1 MTIRYA
7 YNTNGTVHH
16 RLGEAVALIGDSGYD
31 GVAVTIDQNNLDPMS
46 PGWERRTETLAG
58 DLARRGLG
66 AVVEGGARF
75 VLDPRDKHQP
85 TLISPTSEGRE
96 RRLEF
101 LFRSLDIAAML
112 QAEAMTF
119 WSGAAKPGVVRTDAM
134 AWLGDGLGRVLEHA
148 DRVGVTAAMEPE
160 PEMLVGTVDH
170 FAAVAAA
177 FPRLALALDLGHV
190 MVTQERVP
198 EEAIVEF
205 ADRIGTVSLEDMK
218 RGHHV
223 HLAFGDGDMDIA
235 ACLASLERIGFRRL
249 VCVELSSDSGRAD
262 VMVPEARRF
271 LRACQAVHA

>member
-1 MTIRYA
+1 MTLRYA

-16 RLGEAVALIGDSGYD
+16 SLAEAVALIADSGYD

-46 PGWERRTETLAG
+46 PGWERRTEALAG

-85 TLISPTSEGRE
+85 TLISPTGDGRE
-96 RRLEF
+96 RRIAF
-101 LFRSLDIAAML
+101 LRRSLDIAAML

-119 WSGAAKPGVVRTDAM
+119 WSGAAKPGIARTDAM
-134 AWLGDGLGRVLEHA
+134 AWLRDGLGRVLEHA
-148 DRVGVTAAMEPE
+148 NRVGVTAAMEPE
-160 PEMLVGTVDH
+160 PEMMVGTVDH
-170 FAAVAAA
+170 FAEVAGA

-190 MVTQERVP
+190 MVTQERAP
-198 EEAIVEF
+198 EAAILEF
-205 ADRIGTVSLEDMK
+205 ADRIGTVSLEDMQ

-223 HLAFGDGDMDIA
+223 HLAFGDGDMDIP
-235 ACLASLERIGFRRL
+235 ACLAALERIGFRRL

-262 VMVPEARRF
+262 VMVPEARRY
-271 LRACQAVHA
+271 LRECRTVDA

>member
-1 MTIRYA
+1 MTLRYA

-16 RLGEAVALIGDSGYD
+16 GLGEAVALIADSGYD
-31 GVAVTIDQNNLDPMS
+31 GVAVTVDQNNLDPMS
-46 PGWERRTETLAG
+46 PGWERRTEHLAA

-75 VLDPRDKHQP
+75 VLDPRDRHQP

-101 LFRSLDIAAML
+101 LLRSLDIAAML
-112 QAEAMTF
+112 RAEAMTF
-119 WSGAAKPGVVRTDAM
+119 WSGAAKPGVLRTDAM
-134 AWLGDGLGRVLEHA
+134 AWLRDGLGRVLEHA
-148 DRVGVTAAMEPE
+148 DRVGVAAAMEPE
-160 PEMLVGTVDH
+160 PEMMVGTVDH
-170 FAAVAAA
+170 FAEVAAA

-190 MVTQERVP
+190 MVTGERVP

-205 ADRIGTVSLEDMK
+205 ADRIGTVSLEDMQ
-218 RGHHV
+218 RGRHV

-235 ACLASLERIGFRRL
+235 ACLDALERIGFRRL

-262 VMVPEARRF
+262 VMVPEARRY
-271 LRACQAVHA
+271 LRDCRPAAA